1 MIRKGWS
8 GGLGGVG
15 ISLILEDDISVGG
28 LLTYCRRCGTI
39 ASNHSAGF
47 GEDGWGGGEDRNGSW
62 DGSGQRKEKRRQ
74 NIEAEDGN

>member
-47 GEDGWGGGEDRNGSW
+47 GEDGWGRGRAETGVGTDQDKGRKKGDR
-62 DGSGQRKEKRRQ
+62 
-74 NIEAEDGN
+74 I